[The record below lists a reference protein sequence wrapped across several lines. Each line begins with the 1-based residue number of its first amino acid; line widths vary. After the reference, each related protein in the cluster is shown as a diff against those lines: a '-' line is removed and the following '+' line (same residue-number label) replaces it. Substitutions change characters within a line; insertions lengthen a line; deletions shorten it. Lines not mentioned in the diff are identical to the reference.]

1 MQSYISD
8 FPAHLNPLVLTS
20 LNGAPFKAAI
30 TRSFPAACPGPV
42 HLNGWLS
49 ASDMVDEVGKDYPLI
64 AIAGPTAAGKSEL
77 SVFLASRLGGEVVSY
92 DSVQFYRGFDIGTG
106 KLPVDARRGIPH
118 HLLDCLDPAE
128 PFTAGDFRRE
138 AAKVIEGIRERGNL
152 PILVGGTGLYLRAL
166 LMGLFEGPPRS
177 EALRA
182 RLRTMAERR
191 GHEFV
196 HRLLKRLDPDS
207 AGRIDARDLQKVI
220 RAVEVCV
227 VAGKALSDLQA
238 RGREPLSGYECFK
251 IGLNPDREKLH
262 ARINRR
268 VERMFAAGLE
278 DETRRMLARPDATSI
293 KGLGSLGYR
302 QVAAALRGEITLEEA
317 VRDTQAATRHY
328 AKRQMTWF
336 RREPDMNWF
345 AGFGDDPRLQRE
357 VVEELKVWFASKFS
371 RASCLPKVVSL

>member
-1 MQSYISD
+1 
-8 FPAHLNPLVLTS
+8 
-20 LNGAPFKAAI
+20 
-30 TRSFPAACPGPV
+30 
-42 HLNGWLS
+42 
-49 ASDMVDEVGKDYPLI
+49 MVNEVGKGYPLV
-64 AIAGPTAAGKSEL
+64 AIAGPTATGKSKL
-77 SVFLASRLGGEVVSY
+77 AVYLASRLGGEVVSY

-106 KLPVDARRGIPH
+106 KLPVDERQGISH

-152 PILVGGTGLYLRAL
+152 PILAGGTGLYLRAL

-177 EALRA
+177 EVLRA

-191 GHEFV
+191 GREFV
-196 HRLLKRLDPDS
+196 HRLLRRLDPDS
-207 AGRIDARDLQKVI
+207 AGHIDPRDLQKAI

-238 RGREPLSGYECFK
+238 RGREPLPGYECFK
-251 IGLNPDREKLH
+251 IGLNPDRGELY

-278 DETRRMLARPDATSI
+278 GETRLMLARPDARSI

-302 QVAAALRGEITLEEA
+302 QVAAALRGEITMEDA
-317 VRDTQAATRHY
+317 VRETQTATRHY
-328 AKRQMTWF
+328 AKRQLTWF
-336 RREPDMNWF
+336 RREPGMNWF
-345 AGFGDDPRLQRE
+345 AGFGDDPALQHE
-357 VVEELKVWFASKFS
+357 VLKDLKVWFASKFN
-371 RASCLPKVVSL
+371 RASCLPKAVSL